1 MRQTMNPIATDNGRF
16 KDGNPATGEYGTVVT
31 AEHMNNVQD
40 SVISM
45 QNEIITVLNEAGIE
59 VNPED
64 NTQLWQ
70 ALQMIAGQVESI
82 AALREF
88 EPVRDRQ
95 IAFVKG
101 YYAGSHQGGGYFI
114 ADVADT
120 TTSDNGGT
128 VILATGGKRWKRVYD
143 NLSLYDFSYDTIR
156 DNASQAVDNAE
167 QAGLG
172 EFIDCCGLT
181 IDVGRGY
188 PTRNKYFNGKFIING
203 VTVNAQYNQVRTGI
217 GRFIS
222 GTNAAENLQSSEWTG
237 NDVIAIGEG
246 AMADMEKCVSGIA
259 IGKRAQGKSIISRDN
274 IAIGGDSLFMVQA
287 ETEWYSQDKRAGTRN
302 VAIGGTAG
310 RGITTGYG
318 NVAIGRGAG
327 QNLSSGSNNAAF
339 GAAAMGGTI
348 PVGFSGDIEHHFPSK
363 IRSSVAVGV
372 AALNQYVAASEA
384 VAVGGYAAEKMKK
397 GLYNTAIGFGAMRN
411 LEADIAPNGG
421 EILWKGTETGAYA
434 QEGNTISLT
443 FNDMHGVEVGYIA
456 GIRLLDGDAK
466 TLMGDI
472 VPAEV
477 LTKNENRIT
486 VASTKSL
493 RTSGQAMLCFVYST
507 STVSLNTNQN
517 TAVGFAALNNAT
529 RANYSVAIGTSAMK
543 VGNNHSGSVAIGA
556 SAFEYGSH
564 TNSVG
569 IGRSVAGRANST
581 NSVIIGVNALS
592 NAENVTNSIILGNN
606 VNPTSKEV
614 ANKLAIGSG
623 ISGDM
628 STHRYGVNIPLDTA
642 PLASLHVRPKNSVG
656 SGRTST
662 VDGLLVE
669 HSGLAIAKLD
679 GAAGSDFDIEHGGV
693 VNFGIRYRV
702 GNGITTI
709 MTNNQHSW
717 KIHPN
722 HAWIP
727 DADNRN
733 SFGTAQRKLKEVYVT
748 KPDKAET
755 GDKAITA
762 SWFNEKF
769 SQSLTSQ
776 NGWCRL
782 PNGIIEQWGW
792 TDMSDGA
799 SSISIDFPIAFN
811 ECLFVI
817 PIDITNRITAEA
829 LAIKDKTN
837 TSFTITAG
845 RYAGGVAWFA
855 RGK

>member
-31 AEHMNNVQD
+31 ADHMNNVQD
-40 SVISM
+40 AVISM
-45 QNEIITVLNEAGIE
+45 QNEIITVLNQAGIE
-59 VNPED
+59 VNPAD

-82 AALREF
+82 ADLRWF
-88 EPVRDRQ
+88 EPVKDRQ
-95 IAFVKG
+95 VAFLKS
-101 YYAGSHQGGGYFI
+101 YYAGKSIGGGVFY
-114 ADVADT
+114 ADFADST
-120 TTSDNGGT
+120 TADNAGT
-128 VILATGGKRWKRVYD
+128 VIVTAGGKRWKRISE
-143 NLSLYDFSYDTIR
+143 NLSLHDFGYSESS
-156 DNASQAVDNAE
+156 NALFALNHAE
-167 QAGLG
+167 QANLG
-172 EFIDCCGLT
+172 QYIDCCGLT
-181 IDVGRGY
+181 IDVGNTY
-188 PTRNKYFNGKFIING
+188 PVNNKYTNGKFTING

-222 GTNAAENLQSSEWTG
+222 GTNAAKNLQSREWTG
-237 NDVIAIGEG
+237 NDVVVIGEG
-246 AMADMEKCVSGIA
+246 AMAEMEKCVSGIA

-274 IAIGGDSLFMVQA
+274 VAIGADSLFMVQA
-287 ETEWYSQDKRAGTRN
+287 ETEWYSQDKPNGTRN
-302 VAIGGTAG
+302 VAIGGAAG
-310 RGITTGYG
+310 RGITTGYS
-318 NVAIGRGAG
+318 NVAIGRLAG
-327 QNLSSGSNNAAF
+327 QNLNSGGLNVAL
-339 GAAAMGGTI
+339 GAGAIGGTV
-348 PVGFSGDIEHHFPSK
+348 PVGFSGDIEHYFPSK
-363 IRSSVAVGV
+363 AKASVAVG
-372 AALNQYVAASEA
+372 ANALNQYVANSEC
-384 VAVGGYAAEKMKK
+384 VAVGGYAAERMKK
-397 GLYNTAIGFGAMRN
+397 GLYNTALGFGALRN

-421 EILWKGTETGAYA
+421 EILWTGQETGTYS
-434 QEGNTISLT
+434 QEDNTITLNFSDL
-443 FNDMHGVEVGYIA
+443 HGAEIGYIA

-477 LTKNENRIT
+477 LTKNGNRIT
-486 VASTKSL
+486 VASPKSL

-529 RANYSVAIGTSAMK
+529 RANYSVALGTSAMK
-543 VGNNHSGSVAIGA
+543 VGNNHSASVAVGA
-556 SAFEYGSH
+556 IAFEYGSH

-581 NSVIIGVNALS
+581 NSVIIGVNTLS
-592 NAENVTNSIILGNN
+592 NAANVTNSIILGNN

-628 STHRYGVNIPLDTA
+628 STHRYGVNIPVDSE
-642 PLASLHVRPKNSVG
+642 PLASLHVRPKDSEG
-656 SGRTST
+656 SGRTSP

-669 HSGLAIAKLD
+669 HSGFAIAKLD
-679 GAAGSDFDIEHGGV
+679 GVAGSDLDFEQNGV
-693 VNFGIRYRV
+693 VKFAIRYTASS
-702 GNGITTI
+702 GITTI
-709 MTNNQHSW
+709 ITNNQHSW

-722 HAWIP
+722 HAWLP

-733 SFGTAQRKLKEVYVT
+733 SFGSAQRKLKEIYVT
-748 KPDKAET
+748 KPGKTET

-762 SWFNEKF
+762 SWFNEQF

-792 TDMSDGA
+792 LDMADNSNTVRVE
-799 SSISIDFPIAFN
+799 FPIAFN

-817 PIDITNRITAEA
+817 PIDITNGGGVSA
-829 LAIKDKTN
+829 LSVKDKTN
-837 TSFTITAG
+837 QGCVIVSP